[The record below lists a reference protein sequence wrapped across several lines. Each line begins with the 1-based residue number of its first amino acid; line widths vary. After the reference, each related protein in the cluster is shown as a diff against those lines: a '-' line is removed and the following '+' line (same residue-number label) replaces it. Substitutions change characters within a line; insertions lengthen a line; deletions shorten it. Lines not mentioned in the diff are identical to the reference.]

1 MCGLATLPSVSLAR
15 QTHHLTTSPS
25 HFMPSIFSRIVSGE
39 LPAYKVAED
48 DHHLAFLD
56 ITPLVE
62 GHTLV
67 IPKKEVDYIFDLP
80 PAELAALHQFA
91 QRVAKGVQAAV
102 PCRRIGVAVIG
113 LEVPH
118 AHIHLIPMNKVSD
131 MNFANHKI
139 KVAEER
145 MKELAAAIRAQVPGG
160 TSEAHVAALDTKG
173 GRETEEA
180 NKPASNSSAATAA
193 PDAELGQ
200 LQQLTQGLYFIS
212 ESEAPLEPV
221 QFAAPSGAL
230 TNVALAKLAGQPADT
245 KVEKV
250 ELTHFLRNHT
260 ADNGVLND
268 PALAN
273 RFKAL
278 QMYLKQELQDVQVY
292 RFGSGPQVLV
302 LALGTTEE
310 GKLTG
315 FKTVLTET

>member
-1 MCGLATLPSVSLAR
+1 
-15 QTHHLTTSPS
+15 
-25 HFMPSIFSRIVSGE
+25 MPSIFSRIVSGE
-39 LPAYKVAED
+39 LPAYKVADD

-80 PAELAALHQFA
+80 PAELAALHLFA

-118 AHIHLIPMNKVSD
+118 AHIHLIPMHKVSD
-131 MNFANHKI
+131 MNFANPKI

-145 MKELAAAIRAQVPGG
+145 MKELAAAIAAKVPDNGIAAAEKTG
-160 TSEAHVAALDTKG
+160 ATPKATSSGDKVSAEADATLNQLKQLTKG
-173 GRETEEA
+173 LFFMSESDAPLEA
-180 NKPASNSSAATAA
+180 VSLAA
-193 PDAELGQ
+193 PD
-200 LQQLTQGLYFIS
+200 
-212 ESEAPLEPV
+212 
-221 QFAAPSGAL
+221 GAL
-230 TNVALAKLAGQPADT
+230 SDKALVKLVGMPADT
-245 KVEKV
+245 KVETQ
-250 ELTHFLRNHT
+250 ELTYFLRNHT
-260 ADNGVLND
+260 ADDGVLGD

-278 QMYLKQELQDVQVY
+278 QMFLKQELQDVKVY
-292 RFGSGPQVLV
+292 RLGSGPQVTV
-302 LALGTTEE
+302 YALGKTDN
-310 GKLTG
+310 GKLAG